1 MNNIQKYFAGREQ
14 FIELLEAVGIRTL
27 EQFASADPSTVLP
40 ELHQAKRMLKL
51 QTEIPSAPVFRE
63 WVNQALSSPTA
74 PEPERL
80 PSYEEDA
87 LPLPRPLTLRLLI
100 LQKQKGTWAFPY
112 GRPSKTSLR
121 QGQAAGRTQLPARK
135 TCSHPQGA
143 ENLPSQ
149 KGIKH
154 MTSFRTWMGAVIVLL
169 LFVCILFSISVTT
182 LVLLNGE
189 RGWPLI
195 SLCFGPWILAMIL
208 YLSLALP
215 RKCSV
220 CRAHVFS
227 FKKYTRNKAAHHIPL
242 FGYVFATAL
251 HIFLFRWFR
260 CPACGSS
267 QQLGKCRTEQH
278 RH

>member
-1 MNNIQKYFAGREQ
+1 
-14 FIELLEAVGIRTL
+14 
-27 EQFASADPSTVLP
+27 
-40 ELHQAKRMLKL
+40 
-51 QTEIPSAPVFRE
+51 
-63 WVNQALSSPTA
+63 
-74 PEPERL
+74 
-80 PSYEEDA
+80 
-87 LPLPRPLTLRLLI
+87 
-100 LQKQKGTWAFPY
+100 
-112 GRPSKTSLR
+112 
-121 QGQAAGRTQLPARK
+121 
-135 TCSHPQGA
+135 
-143 ENLPSQ
+143 
-149 KGIKH
+149 

-169 LFVCILFSISVTT
+169 LFICILFSISVTT

-195 SLCFGPWILAMIL
+195 SLCFGPWILALVL

-267 QQLGKCRTEQH
+267 QQLGKPRTEPH

>member
-1 MNNIQKYFAGREQ
+1 
-14 FIELLEAVGIRTL
+14 
-27 EQFASADPSTVLP
+27 
-40 ELHQAKRMLKL
+40 
-51 QTEIPSAPVFRE
+51 
-63 WVNQALSSPTA
+63 
-74 PEPERL
+74 
-80 PSYEEDA
+80 
-87 LPLPRPLTLRLLI
+87 
-100 LQKQKGTWAFPY
+100 
-112 GRPSKTSLR
+112 
-121 QGQAAGRTQLPARK
+121 
-135 TCSHPQGA
+135 
-143 ENLPSQ
+143 
-149 KGIKH
+149 

-169 LFVCILFSISVTT
+169 LFICILFSISVTT

-278 RH
+278 RL